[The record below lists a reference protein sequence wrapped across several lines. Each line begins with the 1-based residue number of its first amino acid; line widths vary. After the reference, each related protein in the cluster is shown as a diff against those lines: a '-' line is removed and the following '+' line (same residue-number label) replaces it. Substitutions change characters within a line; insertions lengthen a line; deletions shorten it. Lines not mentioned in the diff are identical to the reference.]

1 MRELRTATIVA
12 NEVSMLRA
20 GMRGPIVLVEGDSDT
35 RLYRKFMLPTP
46 HVRLTH
52 CDGKPVLIETMELL
66 RERGIRQVF
75 GICDADFDRIV
86 GQAAQPDVL
95 RADLHDAEMMIV
107 YSPSFRHVCD
117 ELYGTTL
124 SDRTFQKRRDE
135 LLEVAACIG
144 SARMWNNT
152 NQARLNFKA
161 VEPGGYLRG
170 DEGFDYTAYASKL
183 LEESAND
190 SISLQNILQIMR
202 NSRGG
207 VSNGEMASG
216 HDFAALLD
224 RDAAIKGER
233 NCYGH
238 DVVEK
243 MLRLSFDVNSFGGTE
258 LVLNLRRWEQREDAD
273 VLIDELSS

>member
-1 MRELRTATIVA
+1 MRELRTAAIVA

-52 CDGKPVLIETMELL
+52 CDGKPVLIESMELL
-66 RERGIRQVF
+66 EQRGIRQVL

-86 GQAAQPDVL
+86 GRTMHPDVL

-107 YSPSFRHVCD
+107 HSPSFRHVCD
-117 ELYGTTL
+117 ELYGITL
-124 SDRTFQKRRDE
+124 SDHVFQKRRDQ
-135 LLEVAACIG
+135 LLEIAACIG

-152 NQARLNFKA
+152 NHAQLKFGA
-161 VEPGGYLRG
+161 VDAGEFLRDDG
-170 DEGFDYTAYASKL
+170 ELDRTEYASRL
-183 LEESAND
+183 LEESANNG
-190 SISLQNILQIMR
+190 ISVQDVLDIMQ
-202 NSRGG
+202 NSRGAI
-207 VSNGEMASG
+207 SSGEIASG

-224 RDAAIKGER
+224 RDAAIKSQR
-233 NCYGH
+233 NRYGR

-243 MLRLSFDVNSFGGTE
+243 MLRLSFDANSFGGTG
-258 LVLNLRRWEQREDAD
+258 LVSDLRRWEQRQNTD
-273 VLIDELSS
+273 VLIDQLAT

>member
-1 MRELRTATIVA
+1 M
-12 NEVSMLRA
+12 
-20 GMRGPIVLVEGDSDT
+20 
-35 RLYRKFMLPTP
+35 
-46 HVRLTH
+46 
-52 CDGKPVLIETMELL
+52 
-66 RERGIRQVF
+66 
-75 GICDADFDRIV
+75 
-86 GQAAQPDVL
+86 
-95 RADLHDAEMMIV
+95 
-107 YSPSFRHVCD
+107 
-117 ELYGTTL
+117 